1 MEAKNRQDESVM
13 ASGYAVTRGVE
24 PTTNKSVHPS
34 ADKRVERKEL
44 IWIPKISC
52 IWSQH
57 VELFNLR
64 TDIDL
69 IHDNVRS
76 NFENLINFW
85 IKFWIKFLIFESNF

>member
-1 MEAKNRQDESVM
+1 MEAKNRQEESVM
-13 ASGYAVTRGVE
+13 ASGYDVTRGVE
-24 PTTNKSVHPS
+24 TTTNKSVQPS
-34 ADKRVERKEL
+34 ADMRVERKEL

-76 NFENLINFW
+76 NFGILLF
-85 IKFWIKFLIFESNF
+85 FESNF